1 MIKEKRTDATARQLF
16 RVAIVVTVVG
26 DAEDARED
34 VTGVGLFRA
43 RDEFGRSLGDDA
55 RVAFTAF
62 GAEAGDPVSLFDDV
76 KMVLDDQHGVA
87 EIDEA
92 VQDVEKF
99 SHVVEMEARGGLVE
113 DIERAASLALGKLA
127 RELDALGFTAGKSR
141 GGLAESDVAEAD
153 FDER

>member
-43 RDEFGRSLGDDA
+43 SDEFGRSLGDDA
-55 RVAFTAF
+55 PAAFTAF
-62 GAEAGDPVSLFDDV
+62 GAEVDDPVSLFDDV
-76 KMVLDDQHGVA
+76 EMVLDDQHGVA

-92 VQDVEKF
+92 LQDVEKF
-99 SHVVEMEARGGLVE
+99 SHVVEMEARGGY
-113 DIERAASLALGKLA
+113 RACGQSGAWKA
-127 RELDALGFTAGKSR
+127 RARA
-141 GGLAESDVAEAD
+141 
-153 FDER
+153 